1 MPFSRA
7 QALNALRTWNPA
19 PVFLDAYATKHLP
32 ENLDIYFGPP
42 EEFFLAP
49 DTQARYTKNRLIPL
63 LDDGNFGL
71 VIFHD
76 PDRRILI
83 ELDVEAP
90 DEVRHSY
97 QNWQQ
102 YLAGLMLRI
111 GESIDDDHRVS
122 RMADLVG
129 FKHAADLL
137 ELWRLIADL
146 PHAEYERSCA
156 AFVAGL
162 PA

>member
-1 MPFSRA
+1 MPFTRA

-32 ENLDIYFGPP
+32 ENLDIYVGPP

-49 DTQARYTKNRLIPL
+49 DTQARYTKNRVIPV

-76 PDRRILI
+76 PDDRILI
-83 ELDVEAP
+83 ECDVETP
-90 DEVRHSY
+90 DEIRHTY
-97 QNWQQ
+97 NNWQQ

-111 GESIDDDHRVS
+111 GDSVDDDHRIR
-122 RMADLVG
+122 RMAELVA
-129 FKHAADLL
+129 FKHTDELL
-137 ELWRLIADL
+137 QLWRSIGDL
-146 PHAEYERSCA
+146 PYADYERSCD

-162 PA
+162 PP

>member
-1 MPFSRA
+1 MPFTRA

-19 PVFLDAYATKHLP
+19 PVFLDAYAAKHLP

-49 DTQARYTKNRLIPL
+49 DTQARYTRNRLIPV

-76 PDRRILI
+76 PDKRILI
-83 ELDVEAP
+83 ELDIETS
-90 DEVRHSY
+90 DEIRHTY
-97 QNWQQ
+97 YNWQQ

-111 GESIDDDHRVS
+111 GESVDYDDHVR
-122 RMADLVG
+122 RMAGLVA
-129 FKHAADLL
+129 FKHTDELF
-137 ELWRLIADL
+137 ELWRFIGNL
-146 PHAEYERSCA
+146 PHADYERSCE